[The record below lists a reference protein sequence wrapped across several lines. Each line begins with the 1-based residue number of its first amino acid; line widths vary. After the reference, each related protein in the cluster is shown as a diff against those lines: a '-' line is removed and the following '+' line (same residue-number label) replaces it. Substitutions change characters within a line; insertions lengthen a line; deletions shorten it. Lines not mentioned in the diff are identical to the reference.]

1 MPTPQVQEMT
11 PPQVDE
17 SITPPMQELI
27 TQLRGMSRQQ
37 REMVWSE
44 VNRRQREARATAPET
59 VSETLDRRSE
69 NYEMY
74 AVLLVIFIILL
85 VYVIVAVVKDF
96 TSEDYVLHGFM
107 VYMVIWGLDELNSFI
122 GHCQILS
129 IWEILGV
136 FIGTL
141 CLAAT
146 GFLAAHYYSQSTES
160 N

>member
-11 PPQVDE
+11 PPQADVVQD
-17 SITPPMQELI
+17 LI
-27 TQLRGMSRQQ
+27 TQLRGMPRQQ
-37 REMVWSE
+37 REWVWSE
-44 VNRRQREARATAPET
+44 VTRRQRETRATAPGT
-59 VSETLDRRSE
+59 ISETSDRRSK

-96 TSEDYVLHGFM
+96 TSEDYFLHFL
-107 VYMVIWGLDELNSFI
+107 VVVAVIVGLDELNTFLWN
-122 GHCQILS
+122 CQVFS

-136 FIGTL
+136 FIRTL
-141 CLAAT
+141 CLAAS
-146 GFLAAHYYSQSTES
+146 GFFAAHYYSQSTES